1 MSVLVK
7 KQGFKEEADVDL
19 LARETV
25 YDGFF
30 TMEKLTLRHRL
41 YRGQWSKPICRE
53 LFIRGPAV
61 GVLLYDPKHQLV
73 GLIEQFRVGALGQ
86 PESPWILEVV
96 AGMVEGGESME
107 DVAHREALEEAGIE
121 DLQLEPIYNYL
132 VSPGGTDETIS
143 LFCGLTN
150 LKNCG
155 GHYGIAEESEDILL
169 QVMSENDAFEALR
182 TGRCNNAATIICLQW
197 LMLNRERVHKT
208 WQK

>member
-1 MSVLVK
+1 MNVLVNE
-7 KQGFKEEADVDL
+7 QAFKEETDVDL

-41 YRGQWSKPICRE
+41 YRGEWSKPISRE

-61 GVLLYDPKHQLV
+61 GVLLYDPNHQLV
-73 GLIEQFRVGALGQ
+73 GLIEQFRVGALGH
-86 PESPWILEVV
+86 PESPWILEIV
-96 AGMVEGGESME
+96 AGMVEDGESTE
-107 DVAHREALEEAGIE
+107 SVARRETLEEAGIE
-121 DLQLEPIYNYL
+121 DLQLEPICNYL

-155 GHYGIAEESEDILL
+155 GHYGIAKESEDILL
-169 QVMSENDAFEALR
+169 KVISESDAFEALR
-182 TGRCNNAATIICLQW
+182 TGQCNNAATIICLQW
-197 LMLNRERVHKT
+197 LMLNRERVHKI
-208 WQK
+208 WKK